1 MKPPKKLIVAL
12 LVTGT
17 LACIA
22 PLGSGVVAAEP
33 QGAPKAEAAK
43 AEAAKPP
50 AAVIDASEY
59 PDLQAA
65 FDAVP
70 ASGGLVKLPPG
81 DFQLT
86 SPLVLS
92 RGNTRVVGCGAA
104 TCLINGNE
112 EGQPALVVQPPD
124 LDKNP
129 RSHLWRVQLA
139 NFRIQGDP
147 HAIDAKSTE
156 PKSGDG
162 LLAKNI
168 NELFIHGLSVDHNGG
183 HGINLVSCTED
194 PRVSDSILTYN
205 AQAGLNILAGH
216 DIVVNANQFEENLDA
231 LRCVDSFNLCMNGNN
246 LDDHLANGVVIENTY
261 GSVLSGNMIEEC
273 QGTAVILDRDCYG
286 ITISANVLADN
297 FGKLPDSRAGGIDLR
312 DAWGCTVSANTFT
325 IDVLQALVIGPASG
339 RITVTGNNFSDSFIG
354 EKSRREGKP
363 NLATG
368 IILQGTSDVVIS
380 GNLFS
385 GLDDYAVKADADCRR
400 ISVTGNIVME
410 VHQGADAQLPP
421 IDLAGAQESLCE
433 QNIIKE
439 REVVK
444 EEESAQA
451 RPPE

>member
-1 MKPPKKLIVAL
+1 MVAL

-17 LACIA
+17 LACLA
-22 PLGSGVVAAEP
+22 LLGNLVVAAEP
-33 QGAPKAEAAK
+33 EAAPQ
-43 AEAAKPP
+43 AEPPKPP
-50 AAVIDASEY
+50 AAVIDASEF

-70 ASGGLVKLPPG
+70 ASGGLVRLPPG
-81 DFQLT
+81 DFRLT
-86 SPLVLS
+86 SPLILT
-92 RGNTRVVGCGAA
+92 RGNTRVVGAGAA
-104 TCLINGNE
+104 TCLINVNEE
-112 EGQPALVVQPPD
+112 EGQPALIVQPPD
-124 LDKNP
+124 LDNNP
-129 RSHLWRVQLA
+129 RSHVWRVQLA

-147 HAIDAKSTE
+147 NTVDAKSTQ

-162 LLAKNI
+162 LLAKNV

-205 AQAGLNILAGH
+205 AQAGLNVLGGH
-216 DIVVNANQFEENLDA
+216 DIVVNANQFEENGDA

-297 FGKLPDSRAGGIDLR
+297 FGGGVDLR
-312 DAWGCTVSANTFT
+312 DAWGCAVSANTFT
-325 IDVLQALVIGPASG
+325 IDAVRALVIGPNSG
-339 RITVTGNNFSDSFIG
+339 RITVTGNNFSDSFVG
-354 EKSRREGKP
+354 QKSRREGKP

-368 IILQGTSDVVIS
+368 ITLQGTSDVVIS

-385 GLDDYAVKADADCRR
+385 GLNDYAVKADADCRR
-400 ISVTGNIVME
+400 ISLTGNVVME
-410 VHQGADAQLPP
+410 VHQGADAKLPP
-421 IDLAGAQESLCE
+421 LDLGGAQESLCE
-433 QNIIKE
+433 LN
-439 REVVK
+439 VVK
-444 EEESAQA
+444 QREIVNKAVETLKDGS
-451 RPPE
+451 